1 MLILMKKPR
10 QGRNNRT
17 TTTTKN
23 VDRRND
29 RKKLDE
35 WYRNRRLDWDE
46 ARDGS
51 FWGCR
56 GRKGAQM

>member
-10 QGRNNRT
+10 QGRNNR